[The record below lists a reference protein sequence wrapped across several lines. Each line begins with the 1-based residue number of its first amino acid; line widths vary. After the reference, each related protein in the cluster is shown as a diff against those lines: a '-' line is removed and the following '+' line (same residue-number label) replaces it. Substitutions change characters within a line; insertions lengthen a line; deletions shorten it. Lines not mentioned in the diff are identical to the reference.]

1 MSINDIEIT
10 FATPTNRAGAVNRVG
25 QLLRGVVNAFVAQY
39 ETPGAVDRLRWIPT
53 V

>member
-10 FATPTNRAGAVNRVG
+10 VAPSNNRAGSFNLVA
-25 QLLRGVVNAFVAQY
+25 QLLRGVVSAYVAQY
-39 ETPGAVDRLRWIPT
+39 ETPGAVDRLRWIPA

>member
-10 FATPTNRAGAVNRVG
+10 FATPTNRTGGVNRVG
-25 QLLRGVVNAFVAQY
+25 LLLRGFVTAFVAQY
-39 ETPGAVDRLRWIPT
+39 ETPGAVDRLRWIPA

>member
-10 FATPTNRAGAVNRVG
+10 FATSTNRTGAFNRVA
-25 QLLRGVVNAFVAQY
+25 QLLRGVVNAYVAQY
-39 ETPGAVDRLRWIPT
+39 ETPGAVDRLRWIPA